1 MEPNISSFEKAVLIP
16 NSTGRRLAAAL
27 LGYIVLVIFLLTWNP
42 FSLTLPE
49 HLQLSF
55 RIGPRDALANV
66 LLFLPV
72 GFLFRLGQGSPRG
85 AILLG
90 AAISAGIEAGQFFI
104 PGRTPSVVDL
114 AMNTVGSWI
123 GAGLYDLLSARIAMT
138 PRMVGRLALEVPL
151 MGLIY
156 LLVPLLWVNRI
167 VPDHGLNRWLLT
179 TLIGLCGAI
188 VLSDI
193 FQQWWGPVNLQSLW
207 RVALIAGVWFL
218 VGTGPSLLS
227 DPLVGLTSLTGIALL
242 TAALAA
248 ILKPS
253 ANRRF
258 ERVTLRRLIPGFLL
272 YLVLQAL
279 WPLLQPTSAWHG
291 TFGLMDPLAREDI
304 RVNIRLIE
312 HLAAFTVLGYIA
324 AEWRGRAELSWGR
337 DFPQLLLVGIVS
349 ALALEVLVGFQAG
362 PGASFLRLIIA
373 TCGALFGG
381 ILYHLQRDH
390 VRFLLGRT
398 TVEAVKTA
406 EQKF

>member
-1 MEPNISSFEKAVLIP
+1 M
-16 NSTGRRLAAAL
+16 

-42 FSLTLPE
+42 FSLAFPE

-104 PGRTPSVVDL
+104 PGRTPSIVDVT
-114 AMNTVGSWI
+114 MNTLGSGI
-123 GAGLYDLLSARIAMT
+123 GAGLYDLLSSRIAMT

-156 LLVPLLWVNRI
+156 LLVPLLWVNRL
-167 VPDHGLNRWLLT
+167 VPDDGLNRWPLT

-188 VLSDI
+188 VLSDV
-193 FQQWWGPVNLQSLW
+193 FQQWWGPFSMRSLW
-207 RVALIAGVWFL
+207 RVALVAGAWFL

-227 DPLVGLTSLTGIALL
+227 DPLAGSASLIGIAIL

-248 ILKPS
+248 ILRPS
-253 ANRRF
+253 INRRF
-258 ERVTLRRLIPGFLL
+258 ERVTLRRLIPGFIL

-279 WPLLQPTSAWHG
+279 WPPLQPSAAWHG
-291 TFGLMDPLAREDI
+291 SFGLLDPLAHEDI

-312 HLAAFTVLGYIA
+312 HLAAFTILGYLA
-324 AEWRGRAELSWGR
+324 AEWRGRAELPWKR
-337 DFPQLLLVGIVS
+337 DFRQLLLVGMMS
-349 ALALEVLVGFQAG
+349 ALILEILVGFQAG
-362 PGASFLRLIIA
+362 PGASFLRLTIA
-373 TCGALFGG
+373 TAGALFGG

-390 VRFLLGRT
+390 VRFLLGRPT
-398 TVEAVKTA
+398 HALIAVPSDGIR
-406 EQKF
+406 

>member
-1 MEPNISSFEKAVLIP
+1 
-16 NSTGRRLAAAL
+16 
-27 LGYIVLVIFLLTWNP
+27 VIFLLTWNP
-42 FSLTLPE
+42 FSLALPE

-72 GFLFRLGQGSPRG
+72 GFLFRLGQGSPRS

-104 PGRTPSVVDL
+104 PGRTPSIVDL
-114 AMNTVGSWI
+114 TMNTLGSGI
-123 GAGLYDLLSARIAMT
+123 GAGLYDLLSSRIAMT

-156 LLVPLLWVNRI
+156 LLVPLLWVNRL
-167 VPDHGLNRWLLT
+167 VPDEGLSRWPLT

-188 VLSDI
+188 VLSDV
-193 FQQWWGPVNLQSLW
+193 FQQWWGPVSLRSLW
-207 RVALIAGVWFL
+207 RVALVAAAWFL

-227 DPLVGLTSLTGIALL
+227 DPLAGSASLIGIASLTAV
-242 TAALAA
+242 LAA
-248 ILKPS
+248 ILRPS
-253 ANRRF
+253 INRRF
-258 ERVTLRRLIPGFLL
+258 ERVTLRRLIPGFIL
-272 YLVLQAL
+272 YLILQAL
-279 WPLLQPTSAWHG
+279 WPPLQPTAVWHG
-291 TFGLMDPLAREDI
+291 SFGLMNPLAREDI

-312 HLAAFTVLGYIA
+312 HLAAFTILGYIA

-349 ALALEVLVGFQAG
+349 AVILEILVGFQAG
-362 PGASFLRLIIA
+362 PGASFLRLMIA
-373 TCGALFGG
+373 SGGALFGG

-390 VRFLLGRT
+390 VRFLLGRST
-398 TVEAVKTA
+398 IPQPTSLPTRDWSH
-406 EQKF
+406 

>member
-1 MEPNISSFEKAVLIP
+1 M
-16 NSTGRRLAAAL
+16 

-193 FQQWWGPVNLQSLW
+193 FQQWWGPVNLQSIW
-207 RVALIAGVWFL
+207 RVALVAGVWFL

-227 DPLVGLTSLTGIALL
+227 DPLVGLTSLTGIALRLPRWPRSSNHLL
-242 TAALAA
+242 T
-248 ILKPS
+248 
-253 ANRRF
+253 
-258 ERVTLRRLIPGFLL
+258 V
-272 YLVLQAL
+272 
-279 WPLLQPTSAWHG
+279 
-291 TFGLMDPLAREDI
+291 
-304 RVNIRLIE
+304 
-312 HLAAFTVLGYIA
+312 
-324 AEWRGRAELSWGR
+324 
-337 DFPQLLLVGIVS
+337 VS
-349 ALALEVLVGFQAG
+349 SV
-362 PGASFLRLIIA
+362 
-373 TCGALFGG
+373 
-381 ILYHLQRDH
+381 
-390 VRFLLGRT
+390 
-398 TVEAVKTA
+398 
-406 EQKF
+406 

>member
-1 MEPNISSFEKAVLIP
+1 LEPKISIFEKAVLIP
-16 NSTGRRLAAAL
+16 NPTGRRLAAAL

-42 FSLTLPE
+42 FSLALPE
-49 HLQLSF
+49 HLGLSF

-72 GFLFRLGQGSPRG
+72 GFLFRLGQGRRRG

-90 AAISAGIEAGQFFI
+90 AAISIGIEAGQFFI
-104 PGRTPSVVDL
+104 PGRTPSVVDVT
-114 AMNTVGSWI
+114 MNTVGSWI

-156 LLVPLLWVNRI
+156 LLVPLLWVNRLI
-167 VPDHGLNRWLLT
+167 PDQGLNRWLLT
-179 TLIGLCGAI
+179 VLIGLCGAI
-188 VLSDI
+188 VLSDV

-207 RVALIAGVWFL
+207 RVALVAGMWFL

-227 DPLVGLTSLTGIALL
+227 DPVDGLASLAGITFL
-242 TAALAA
+242 TVMLAA

-258 ERVTLRRLIPGFLL
+258 ERVTLRRLIPGFIL

-279 WPLLQPTSAWHG
+279 WPPAQPLGSWHG
-291 TFGLMDPLAREDI
+291 TFGLMDPLAGEDI

-324 AEWRGRAELSWGR
+324 AEWHGRAELSWGR
-337 DFPQLLLVGIVS
+337 DFSQLLLMGIVS
-349 ALALEVLVGFQAG
+349 ALALEVLIGFQAG
-362 PGASFLRLIIA
+362 PGASFLRLMIA
-373 TCGALFGG
+373 TCGGLFGG

-390 VRFLLGRT
+390 VRFLLGRS
-398 TVEAVKTA
+398 TVEAVQKA
-406 EQKF
+406 EQKS

>member
-1 MEPNISSFEKAVLIP
+1 
-16 NSTGRRLAAAL
+16 L

-42 FSLTLPE
+42 FALALPE

-55 RIGPRDALANV
+55 RIGPRDALANI

-72 GFLFRLGQGSPRG
+72 GFLFRLGHGSPRG

-104 PGRTPSVVDL
+104 PGRTPSAVDVT
-114 AMNTVGSWI
+114 MNTLGSWI
-123 GAGLYDLLSARIAMT
+123 GASLYDLLAARIAMT

-156 LLVPLLWVNRI
+156 LLVPLLWVNRL
-167 VPDHGLNRWLLT
+167 VPDDGLNRWPLT

-188 VLSDI
+188 VLSDV
-193 FQQWWGPVNLQSLW
+193 FQQWWGPVSLRSLW
-207 RVALIAGVWFL
+207 RVALVAGAWFL

-227 DPLVGLTSLTGIALL
+227 DPLAGSASLIGIAIL
-242 TAALAA
+242 TTALAA
-248 ILKPS
+248 ILRPS
-253 ANRRF
+253 INRRF
-258 ERVTLRRLIPGFLL
+258 ERVTLRRLIPGFIL

-279 WPLLQPTSAWHG
+279 WPPLQPASAWHG
-291 TFGLMDPLAREDI
+291 AFGLMDPLAREDI
-304 RVNIRLIE
+304 RVNIHLIE
-312 HLAAFTVLGYIA
+312 HLAAFTILGYIA
-324 AEWRGRAELSWGR
+324 AEWRGRAELSWSR

-349 ALALEVLVGFQAG
+349 AVILEILVGFQAG
-362 PGASFLRLIIA
+362 PGASFLRLAIA

-390 VRFLLGRT
+390 VLFLLGRPT
-398 TVEAVKTA
+398 HAPIAVPGDGI
-406 EQKF
+406 Q